1 MTQEEAIRITQKE
14 LSDHESEWKERFE
27 YYMTKTIENKSAILE
42 RRKRFHKWGK
52 LTVYFTIGRAKDN

>member
-27 YYMTKTIENKSAILE
+27 YYMTKTIENKPAILE
-42 RRKRFHKWGK
+42 RRKKFHKWG
-52 LTVYFTIGRAKDN
+52 N